1 MADGTLREPALFQI
15 VTGVKYGFTAGLET
29 MQYARNLLPTNSE
42 WAAFGVSRDA
52 FPALA
57 TAYLLGGHCRIG
69 MEDAVYLERGVK
81 TPGNAALVEK
91 AVRIIRDLGGQV
103 ASVTEARAMLG
114 LAAGKRAA

>member
-1 MADGTLREPALFQI
+1 
-15 VTGVKYGFTAGLET
+15 
-29 MQYARNLLPTNSE
+29 
-42 WAAFGVSRDA
+42 
-52 FPALA
+52 
-57 TAYLLGGHCRIG
+57 